1 MGAWKWVSIV
11 GGLALA
17 LVAGLWAG
25 GMLAGGSTGGVDEEQ
40 ATATSAPD
48 GVDPVGG
55 TTDPTSGGTR
65 PPSAGTDNPE
75 CDFPPGEPYVGGP
88 SAELA
93 DLGEADGLRV
103 EGAVYPRP
111 DYAGNPWTMWGQG
124 IALPDGRFISAI
136 GDHLGPDG
144 NSYVYDYDPATG
156 TLATVGDLLSYV
168 EHTPGAWGYGKV
180 HGQMVGG
187 RCGEVYF
194 ASYWG
199 TNRDLRYGDSY
210 TGDYLFRLDPG
221 QRTITALGVPV
232 VEHGIPSLAG
242 APQLGLVYGEAI
254 DPIAE
259 AQNLDAGPFFVYDT
273 VNGEVVFEGD
283 PALHS
288 GFRNVMVDGEGRA
301 YYSIGGSELSVYDPA
316 SNSVATHPHRMPGDW
331 LRASTTAAPDG
342 RVFAVTRDPDA
353 FFVLNPDGS
362 IEPLGKPA
370 EYTAT
375 MALSPDGDSFYFMP
389 DAHGDAWQFGG
400 ALTRV
405 DTSSGEQEV
414 IAELNPLAEEG
425 LGLRLGGT
433 FGMAVSPDGGT
444 IYVGANA
451 GPLGADDGFGEVV
464 LLVVHLT

>member
-1 MGAWKWVSIV
+1 V
-11 GGLALA
+11 GGLT
-17 LVAGLWAG
+17 V
-25 GMLAGGSTGGVDEEQ
+25 Q
-40 ATATSAPD
+40 
-48 GVDPVGG
+48 
-55 TTDPTSGGTR
+55 
-65 PPSAGTDNPE
+65 
-75 CDFPPGEPYVGGP
+75 
-88 SAELA
+88 
-93 DLGEADGLRV
+93 
-103 EGAVYPRP
+103 GAVYPRP
-111 DYAGNPWTMWGQG
+111 DYAGDPWTMWGQG
-124 IALPDGRFISAI
+124 ITTADGRFISAI

-144 NSYVYDYDPATG
+144 NSYVYEYDPSTG

-168 EHTPGAWGYGKV
+168 EHEPGSWGYGKV

-187 RCGEVYF
+187 PCGEVYF

-199 TNRDLRYGDSY
+199 TNRDLQYGGSY
-210 TGDYLFRLDPG
+210 TGDYLFRLDPN
-221 QRTITALGVPV
+221 QRTISTLGVPV

-242 APQLGLVYGEAI
+242 APELGLVYGEAI

-273 VNGEVVFEGD
+273 VTNEVVFEGD
-283 PALHS
+283 PSQHA
-288 GFRNVMVDGEGRA
+288 GFRNVLVDGEGRA
-301 YYSIGGSELSVYDPA
+301 YYSIGGAELAVYDPA

-331 LRASTTAAPDG
+331 LRASTAPAPDG

-362 IEPLGKPA
+362 IEPLGTPA

-375 MALSPDGDSFYFMP
+375 MALAPDGGSFYFMP

-414 IAELNPLAEEG
+414 IAEINPLVEEG
-425 LGLRLGGT
+425 LGLILGGT

-444 IYVGANA
+444 LYIGANA

-464 LLVVHLT
+464 LLVVDLP